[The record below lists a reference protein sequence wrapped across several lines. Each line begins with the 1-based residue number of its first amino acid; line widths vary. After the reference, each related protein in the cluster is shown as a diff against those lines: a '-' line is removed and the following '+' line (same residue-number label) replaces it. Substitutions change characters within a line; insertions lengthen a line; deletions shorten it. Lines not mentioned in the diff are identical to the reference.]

1 MNNKI
6 TAILCIRRDQLKQEA
21 DELEKEHEA
30 ALLAIKA
37 QNYKIRINR
46 LRKLQNEVQELISV
60 DDQVALTEQN
70 KMDLEYQVLS
80 NGEIEEQNKMGKD
93 A

>member
-46 LRKLQNEVQELISV
+46 LRKLQLEVQSLITL
-60 DDQVALTEQN
+60 DAQAALDAEEKMKQDYPDWQTPAEMVEQN
-70 KMDLEYQVLS
+70 K
-80 NGEIEEQNKMGKD
+80 
-93 A
+93 